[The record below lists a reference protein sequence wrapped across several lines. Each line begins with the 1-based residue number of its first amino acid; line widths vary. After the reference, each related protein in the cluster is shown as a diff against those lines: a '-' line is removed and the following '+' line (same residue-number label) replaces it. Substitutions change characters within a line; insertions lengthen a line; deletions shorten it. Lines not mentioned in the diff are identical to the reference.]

1 MISIIGS
8 ARHDEHGKLTGG
20 KAGDQLQKDTINN
33 DVNGE
38 VSLQPM
44 YTHSKGWY
52 IIRPKSFDLADRIA
66 YAMLVACNNKNI
78 GYSQSASRS
87 KPVDVTSDKPINTD
101 CSMLIRACLYNA
113 IGVDSGNFSTQNEVA
128 VLNKTGLF
136 MPKMQYVSETKT
148 PVYIGDVLV
157 TTMKGH
163 TAIVVGGIN
172 RRNLV
177 ASDTNTYYPPYKG
190 SSSSITEALKGVG
203 EKDVS
208 RAHRKA
214 LANANSIS
222 NYKGTA
228 SQNLTMVKLLKAGR
242 LIKV

>member
-1 MISIIGS
+1 MASLIGS

-38 VSLQPM
+38 VSLQSM

-52 IIRPKSFDLADRIA
+52 ILRPKTFDLADRIA

-78 GYSQSASRS
+78 GYNQNVSRAN
-87 KPVDVTSDKPINTD
+87 PIDVASDKAINTD
-101 CSMLIRACLYNA
+101 CSLLVRSCLFNA
-113 IGVDSGNFSTQNEVA
+113 NGVDSGNFTTADEAS
-128 VLNKTGLF
+128 VLNRTNLF
-136 MPKMQYVSETKT
+136 LPKQVYISEAKT
-148 PVYIGDVLV
+148 PIYIGDVLV
-157 TTMKGH
+157 TQSKGH
-163 TAIVVGGIN
+163 TAIVVGGKN

-177 ASDTNTYYPPYKG
+177 TSDSNTYYPVYRG
-190 SSSSITEALKGVG
+190 TSTSITSALKAVG

-208 RAHRKA
+208 LAHRKKI
-214 LANANSIS
+214 ANANSIS